1 MGSRN
6 EGSYLTGSARKG
18 IHKENSVGNFI
29 PLRDLLKKN
38 HEDRVQ
44 DYLKEMEEG
53 EHNDEKNPAMNQSD
67 VISIGKASK

>member
-44 DYLKEMEEG
+44 DYLREMEEG
-53 EHNDEKNPAMNQSD
+53 EHNDETNPAM
-67 VISIGKASK
+67 K

>member
-1 MGSRN
+1 MLALEGSVRLNSTLKPSQMGSRN

-38 HEDRVQ
+38 HEDRVK
-44 DYLKEMEEG
+44 DYLNEME
-53 EHNDEKNPAMNQSD
+53 
-67 VISIGKASK
+67 